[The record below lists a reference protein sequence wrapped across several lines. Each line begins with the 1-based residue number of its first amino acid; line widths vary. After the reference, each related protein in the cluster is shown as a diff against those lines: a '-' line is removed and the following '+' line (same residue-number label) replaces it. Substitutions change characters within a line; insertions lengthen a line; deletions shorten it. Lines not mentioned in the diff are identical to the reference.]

1 LPPLVVIGE
10 TTRVRGYALC
20 GATVLPADTDAG
32 VRERWANLPTDVA
45 VVVLTPSA
53 REALTDALAELGDT
67 PLVVTMP

>member
-1 LPPLVVIGE
+1 MPPLVVIGE
-10 TTRVRGYALC
+10 TTAYADTRSA